1 MTGKLAERVAVVT
14 GAGQGLGR
22 SYAIGLA
29 AQGAKVV
36 VNDIGKNDAGTWTA
50 EAVVEEILEAG
61 GDAVAN
67 TDSVASGDGGKA
79 IVQAALDH
87 FGSIDI
93 LVSNAGIERNK
104 SYAKSDE
111 SHWDPVIDVHL
122 NGTHHLCHAAWPH
135 MKERGHGRVILVT
148 SPSGLW
154 GNFSQASYAAAKMGI
169 IGLANV
175 LAIEGKR
182 YGILVNSLAP
192 IATTPMSA
200 HTLPPGL
207 GGKLP
212 PDLVTPAIVKLAS
225 DDLDVTGA
233 VLVAG
238 GGWFTSAHI
247 AIAPGVHLKPG
258 EQLEDHWDQVLDGSA
273 IEPGAP
279 LDPDTLNAMF
289 SG

>member
-1 MTGKLAERVAVVT
+1 MTGKLAGRVAVVT

-22 SYAIGLA
+22 SYALGLA

-36 VNDIGKNDAGTWTA
+36 ANDIGRNDEDKWTA
-50 EAVVEEILEAG
+50 ESVVEEILEAG

-67 TDSVASGDGGKA
+67 TDSVASAEGGKA
-79 IVQAALDH
+79 IVRTALDH
-87 FGSIDI
+87 FGAIDI
-93 LVSNAGIERNK
+93 LISNAGIERNK

-135 MKERGHGRVILVT
+135 LKERGHGRVILVS

-154 GNFSQASYAAAKMGI
+154 GNFSQASYSAAKMGI

-175 LAIEGKR
+175 LAIEGKP

-207 GGKLP
+207 GDKLP
-212 PDLVTPAIVKLAS
+212 PDLVTPAIIKLAS
-225 DDLDVTGA
+225 DDLDITGA
-233 VLVAG
+233 ILVAG

-258 EQLEDHWDQVLDGSA
+258 EQLDDHWDAVLDCSA
-273 IEPGAP
+273 IKPGAL

-289 SG
+289 AN

>member
-122 NGTHHLCHAAWPH
+122 NGTHHLCHAAWQH

-182 YGILVNSLAP
+182 YGIFVNSLAP

-207 GGKLP
+207 GEKLP

-258 EQLEDHWDQVLDGSA
+258 ERLDDHWDQVLDGSA

>member
-1 MTGKLAERVAVVT
+1 MTGKLEGRVALVT

-22 SYAIGLA
+22 SYALALA

-36 VNDIGKNDAGTWTA
+36 VNDIGKSEAGVATA
-50 EAVVEEILEAG
+50 EQVVEEIRAAG
-61 GDAVAN
+61 GEAIAN
-67 TDSVASGDGGKA
+67 MDSVASAQGGCA
-79 IVQAALDH
+79 IVQTALDY
-87 FGSIDI
+87 FGALDI
-93 LVSNAGIERNK
+93 LISNAGIERNK

-135 MKERGHGRVILVT
+135 MKERGHGRVILVA

-175 LAIEGKR
+175 LAIEGKQ

-207 GGKLP
+207 GEKLD
-212 PDLVTPAIVKLAS
+212 PDLVSPAIVKLAS
-225 DDLDVTGA
+225 DDLEVTGA
-233 VLVAG
+233 ILVAG
-238 GGWFTSAHI
+238 GGWFTTAHI
-247 AIAPGVHLKPG
+247 AIAPGVRLKPG
-258 EQLEDHWDQVLDGSA
+258 EQLDDHWDAVLDGSA
-273 IEPGAP
+273 IKPGAP

-289 SG
+289 GN

>member
-207 GGKLP
+207 GEKLP

>member
-207 GGKLP
+207 GEKLP

-279 LDPDTLNAMF
+279 LDPDTLSAMF

>member
-225 DDLDVTGA
+225 DDRARRALETRRTARGSLGPGPRWKCHRA
-233 VLVAG
+233 GRAARSRYAERNVLWLSAIHRQHRL
-238 GGWFTSAHI
+238 AHI
-247 AIAPGVHLKPG
+247 L
-258 EQLEDHWDQVLDGSA
+258 EQTAG
-273 IEPGAP
+273 
-279 LDPDTLNAMF
+279 
-289 SG
+289 